1 MLLLSALGAGLA
13 DTALVV
19 TLGPVSLLLL
29 LRLSVAVG
37 SVVTHGL
44 SISIRGLRA
53 LLAAAAKID
62 EETVV
67 VIAAGENAEH
77 SVRLSRDALGIC

>member
-19 TLGPVSLLLL
+19 TLGPVSLMLL

-37 SVVTHGL
+37 SVL
-44 SISIRGLRA
+44 ISIRGLRA

-77 SVRLSRDALGIC
+77 SVRLSGDALGIC